1 MITMMTHVH
10 TERFVPYHNFLDI
23 ELAESSMAGIA
34 LGKKRTW
41 SSWSRIR
48 FAELFTCDLPLT
60 ILKAVSR
67 MSSVLFPKVVE
78 EVPCY
83 SSSATSAVRNQ
94 RNQRIYERI

>member
-1 MITMMTHVH
+1 MTTHVH
-10 TERFVPYHNFLDI
+10 RDLYNFLDI
-23 ELAESSMAGIA
+23 ELAQSSMAGIA

-41 SSWSRIR
+41 STWSRIR
-48 FAELFTCDLPLT
+48 FAGATCDLRLT

-94 RNQRIYERI
+94 RNQHIYERI